1 MHTAESEIG
10 MLWII
15 MLNTFDR
22 SRQFDF
28 EMDATGLKVQGSSI
42 FDRKFLQIQS
52 TSADTNREHGALTF
66 LFVFNFLQILQL
78 DLAGSNVSASQTA
91 TQAPLAEHRISST
104 RMSSFRNCEF
114 DG

>member
-10 MLWII
+10 MLSIT

-28 EMDATGLKVQGSSI
+28 EMDATGLKVQGS
-42 FDRKFLQIQS
+42 FLQIQS

>member
-10 MLWII
+10 MLSIT

-22 SRQFDF
+22 SHQFDF
-28 EMDATGLKVQGSSI
+28 EMDATGLKVQGS
-42 FDRKFLQIQS
+42 FLQIQS

>member
-10 MLWII
+10 MLSIT

-22 SRQFDF
+22 SRQFDL
-28 EMDATGLKVQGSSI
+28 EMDATGQGS
-42 FDRKFLQIQS
+42 FLQIQS

-66 LFVFNFLQILQL
+66 LFVVNFLQILQL

-91 TQAPLAEHRISST
+91 TQAPLAEHSISST